1 MIRSFR
7 ARLVVTVIALVA
19 VTAAALSVGAYL
31 LVRRS
36 LRAQVVDDALARA
49 QFNVGVLADAEV
61 LPTGAGRPELEASGL
76 VERFL
81 LRGTDGV
88 FVEFPSGGESF
99 ASELA
104 LVDTP
109 ELVDAAL
116 RRLVDEGILAYQFL
130 DVAGEPTL
138 VVAAR
143 RPPAGPDFYFFSS
156 TAEVGDALG
165 NLRRAL
171 LGGGLALVAVAALAA
186 GGISRRVLRPV
197 RQASAA
203 AEAMAAGDLS
213 VRLPAEGRDEFAT
226 WAEAFNRMAA
236 SLQEKVAALQAARER
251 ERRFVADVSHEL
263 RTPLTSLINEAA
275 MVRDHLASM
284 PDADQRLGELLVSDT
299 GRIRH
304 LVEEL
309 LEISRLDAGTV
320 AAEADAPPIDL
331 ARFVEAVAAER
342 HPAARVALD
351 PLPRPLQLDR
361 LALERILGNLLD
373 NARAHAPGADVQV
386 AGGVHGD
393 WLRIVVADDGPG
405 VRPGDL
411 DRLFDRFFKADAARG
426 GGSGLGLAIAREH
439 ARRLGGDLTARA
451 GEAGG
456 LVFELLL
463 PVTQP
468 LPAGDPHATVV
479 LEPGVE
485 RKDT

>member
-7 ARLVVTVIALVA
+7 ARLIVTVIALVA

-36 LRAQVVDDALARA
+36 LRSQAVDDALARA
-49 QFNVGVLADAEV
+49 QFNVGVLADAQV
-61 LPTGAGRPELEASGL
+61 LPEGAGRPELEASGL

-88 FVEFPSGGESF
+88 FVEFPDGSEAF
-99 ASELA
+99 ASQLA

-109 ELVDAAL
+109 DIVDAGLRSLVDQ
-116 RRLVDEGILAYQFL
+116 GILAYQFL
-130 DVAGEPTL
+130 DVAGDPAL

-156 TAEVGDALG
+156 TADVGDALG
-165 NLRRAL
+165 QLRRAL

-203 AEAMAAGDLS
+203 AEAMAGGDLS
-213 VRLPAEGRDEFAT
+213 VRLPEGTRDEFGT
-226 WAEAFNRMAA
+226 WADAFNRMAA
-236 SLQEKVAALQAARER
+236 SLQEKVAALQAAQER

-275 MVRDHLASM
+275 MVRDHLAALPGS
-284 PDADQRLGELLVSDT
+284 DQRLGELLVADT
-299 GRIRH
+299 SRMRH

-320 AAEADAPPIDL
+320 DADADAPPLDVD
-331 ARFVEAVAAER
+331 RFVQAVVAQR
-342 HPAARVALD
+342 HPEARVAID
-351 PLPRPLQLDR
+351 PLPGPLPVDR
-361 LALERILGNLLD
+361 LALERILGNLVD
-373 NARAHAPGADVQV
+373 NAHAHAPGADVQV
-386 AGGVHGD
+386 GGGLRD
-393 WLRIVVADDGPG
+393 GWLWLVVADDGPG
-405 VRPGDL
+405 VPAGDL
-411 DRLFDRFFKADAARG
+411 PRLFDRFYKADAARG

-456 LVFELLL
+456 LVFDLML

-468 LPAGDPHATVV
+468 LPAGDPAATAAAQA
-479 LEPGVE
+479 GGE